1 MDGPVSA
8 EVVAEARGDMVEEGK
23 RLAAIHPNIVVKLPM
38 SAEGL
43 AATRAAG
50 RGATSGST

>member
-8 EVVAEARGDMVEEGK
+8 EVVAEARGDMIEEGK

-43 AATRAAG
+43 AATTRAG
-50 RGATSGST
+50 RECTSG

>member
-8 EVVAEARGDMVEEGK
+8 EVVAEARGDMIEEGK

-43 AATRAAG
+43 AATSRAG
-50 RGATSGST
+50 QGVPSGST